1 MSMSLYQEIK
11 ILIPTIVTYSIVEKD
26 VTGRGQFSITYG
38 INKRS
43 ILCNLPYFNITK
55 CLLYD
60 IMHTLLEGVVPHCLK
75 NMW

>member
-11 ILIPTIVTYSIVEKD
+11 ILIPTIVTYSGERRYRSWSVFPSHI
-26 VTGRGQFSITYG
+26 G

-60 IMHTLLEGVVPHCLK
+60 IMHTLFEGVVPHCLK